1 MQTKSIFNNLYTS
14 KYFEKLPDF
23 KEKKTQAFLTI
34 AFTLVTLAF
43 FGIFAIS
50 PTLSTIANLQK
61 QYSDNAFVE
70 QQLNQK
76 FANLNTLTQSYRS
89 LESDLPFVFRAFP
102 KTPDVT
108 LFVGQ
113 LAALGIQ
120 NNVQINRVQTF
131 EVELTKT
138 QEGVQKFST
147 VSFSL
152 DAAGDYQNLL
162 NYLTSLTNFERI
174 VIIDTISLTKGT
186 DKDTNLT
193 LGVRG
198 KIFFKR

>member
-23 KEKKTQAFLTI
+23 KEKKSQAFLTI
-34 AFTLVTLAF
+34 ALTLITLAF

-61 QYSDNAFVE
+61 QQSDNSFVE
-70 QQLNQK
+70 KQLNQK

-89 LESDLPFVFRAFP
+89 LEPDLPFVFRTIP

-120 NNVQINRVQTF
+120 SNVQITRVQTF

-138 QEGVQKFST
+138 QEGIQKFST
-147 VSFSL
+147 VAFSL

-162 NYLTSLTNFERI
+162 QYLISLTNFERI

-186 DKDTNLT
+186 DKDTNLK

-198 KIFFKR
+198 KIFFKL